1 MVKMLLGVD
10 ISDTTIY
17 RLTDQ
22 VGEEVTPIIDAQET
36 RAEIEVKEDEILYV
50 QYDGS
55 MLLTREEGWKEV
67 KLGRVFKSSSILPQ
81 STNRQWIRE
90 SQYVGHLG
98 GHSIFEDLMSQLI
111 DEPYRK
117 NNERI
122 VFMGDGA
129 RWQWTWVEAEYP
141 NAIQILDF
149 YHAMEY
155 LGKYISTVITKKDQA
170 SKVIKKVAGIL
181 KTKGVHTVMRYIG
194 NIPKSSKKQKEE
206 YNKLC
211 TYITNNESKM
221 DYPSYLKQSLLIGS
235 GAIESAHRTVLQK
248 RMKQSGQR
256 WSNNGLSNMI
266 KLRCASMSG
275 YWPLVTDIIR
285 KAA

>member
-22 VGEEVTPIIDAQET
+22 VGEQVTPIIDAQET
-36 RAEIEVKEDEILYV
+36 RAELAVNKDEILYV

-117 NNERI
+117 NNEGI
-122 VFMGDGA
+122 VFVGDGA
-129 RWQWTWVEAEYP
+129 RWQWSWVEAEYP
-141 NAIQILDF
+141 NALQILDF
-149 YHAMEY
+149 YHAMEH
-155 LGKYISTVITKKDQA
+155 LGKYISTVITKKDKA

-181 KTKGVHTVMRYIG
+181 KTKGVPTVMRYIE
-194 NIPKSSKKQKEE
+194 NIPLSTKKQIEE
-206 YNKLC
+206 YNKLS
-211 TYITNNESKM
+211 TYITNNKSKM

-256 WSNNGLSNMI
+256 WSKKGLSNMI

-275 YWPLVTDIIR
+275 YWPLVNDIIR